1 MMADE
6 ENVVATLLNK
16 SKDSPAYNI
25 IAKAIREYFQG
36 DEEKMRVPWSRQMA
50 EIIDS
55 GFLDGILAQS
65 EELIRR
71 NNRLAAEKER
81 EYKNI
86 RRAEECSRYS
96 LEQLQNQIRQ
106 ANENLQKLN
115 DAIKNTEEPDKLLAS
130 AERAYTWMLLQT
142 GDKQLASKAFNSYL
156 IGQNKDHDEYKPPTG
171 EEDERF
177 ALKPREGR

>member
-1 MMADE
+1 MDDG
-6 ENVVATLLNK
+6 ENVVAVLLNK

-50 EIIDS
+50 EIVDS

-81 EYKNI
+81 EY
-86 RRAEECSRYS
+86 RRVKREEDISRYN
-96 LEQLQNQIRQ
+96 LAQLQKQIRQ
-106 ANENLQKLN
+106 ANDDLQKLN
-115 DAIKNTEEPDKLLAS
+115 DAIASTDDSDKVLAS
-130 AERAYTWMLLQT
+130 AKRAYIWMLFQT
-142 GDKQLASKAFNSYL
+142 RDRQLASKAFNSYL
-156 IGQNKDHDEYKPPTG
+156 IGQNKDHDEYKPPTV